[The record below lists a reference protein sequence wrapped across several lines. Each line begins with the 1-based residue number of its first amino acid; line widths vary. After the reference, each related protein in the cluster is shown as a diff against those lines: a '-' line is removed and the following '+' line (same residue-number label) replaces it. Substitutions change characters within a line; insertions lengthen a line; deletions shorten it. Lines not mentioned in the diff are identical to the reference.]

1 MSKEIAIS
9 VVRPKDYPHSD
20 CFNPVIT
27 CLENALKSAG
37 YKVDVLFN
45 VYIAFKPSIIIGAH
59 LLDKPTELLDL
70 KKATIYNFEQISPE
84 SHWITKDYFKTL
96 LAKPY
101 LDYSITNINN
111 AFAIDRGI
119 KAKHLP
125 FAYEVPM
132 DYTYVARDVF
142 RVVRKDI
149 DILFYGSMNDRRLKI
164 IHELADKHGINAKYV
179 FGVYGDELSKMIHRS
194 KLVLNMHYY
203 ESSIFEAVRVLP
215 LLASRVPVVSEASVD
230 DEQYDYLENGLVRVP
245 YSELADACKTLLTD
259 SEKRQQVAD
268 AGFCNVKRKTMNQV
282 IDRVES
288 FL

>member
-27 CLENALKSAG
+27 CLANALKLAG

-45 VYIAFKPSIIIGAH
+45 VYVSFKPSIIIGAH
-59 LLDKPTELLDL
+59 LLDKPTELADL

-84 SHWITKDYFKTL
+84 SHWITKDYFKAL
-96 LAKPY
+96 LSKPY

-111 AFAIDRGI
+111 AFAIDKTI

-125 FAYEVPM
+125 FAYESPM

-142 RVVRKDI
+142 RVVPKDI
-149 DILFYGSMNDRRLKI
+149 DILFYGSMNDRRLKVI
-164 IHELADKHGINAKYV
+164 QELADKHGINAKYV
-179 FGVYGDELSKMIHRS
+179 FGIYGDELSKMIHRS
-194 KLVLNMHYY
+194 KIVLNMHYY

-215 LLASRVPVVSEASVD
+215 LLASRVPVVSETSVD
-230 DEQYDYLENGLVRVP
+230 DEQYAYLENGLVRVP
-245 YSELADACKTLLTD
+245 YAELADACKALLAD
-259 SEKRQQVAD
+259 AEKRQQVAD
-268 AGFCNVKRKTMNQV
+268 AGCCNVKRKTMSQV

-288 FL
+288 VV

>member
-27 CLENALKSAG
+27 CLANALKLAG

-45 VYIAFKPSIIIGAH
+45 VYVSFKPSIIIGAH
-59 LLDKPTELLDL
+59 LLDKPTELADL

-84 SHWITKDYFKTL
+84 SHWITKDYFKAL
-96 LAKPY
+96 LSKPY

-111 AFAIDRGI
+111 AFAIDKTI

-125 FAYEVPM
+125 FAYESPM

-142 RVVRKDI
+142 RVVPKDI
-149 DILFYGSMNDRRLKI
+149 DILFYGSMNDRRLKVI
-164 IHELADKHGINAKYV
+164 QELADKHGINAKYV
-179 FGVYGDELSKMIHRS
+179 FGIYGDELSKMIHRS
-194 KLVLNMHYY
+194 KIVLNVHYY

-215 LLASRVPVVSEASVD
+215 LLASRVPVVSETSVD
-230 DEQYDYLENGLVRVP
+230 DEQYAYLENGLVRVP
-245 YSELADACKTLLTD
+245 YKELADACKALLAD
-259 SEKRQQVAD
+259 AEKRQQVAD
-268 AGFCNVKRKTMNQV
+268 AGCCNVKRKTMSQV
-282 IDRVES
+282 IDRVDS
-288 FL
+288 LV